1 MATIPIKGEAAKA
14 VIELA
19 RVRDE
24 RKALEKRESELKDI
38 ILLTLAVGDT
48 GTIRNAPVVV
58 VKEMSRSG
66 VDTKRLAEKMPE
78 VFADFQTVTTF
89 ARIDTL

>member
-38 ILLTLAVGDT
+38 IMLTLAVGDT
-48 GTIRNAPVVV
+48 GTIRNAPVVA
-58 VKEMSRSG
+58 VKEMTRSG
-66 VDTKRLAEKMPE
+66 VDTKRLAKDLPE
-78 VFADFQTVTTF
+78 VFEAFQSVTTF